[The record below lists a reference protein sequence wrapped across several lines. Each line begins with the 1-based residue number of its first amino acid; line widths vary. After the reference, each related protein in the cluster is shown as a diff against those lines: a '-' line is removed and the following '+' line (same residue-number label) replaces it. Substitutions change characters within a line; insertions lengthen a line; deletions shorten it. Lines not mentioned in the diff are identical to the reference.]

1 MPESKRGRTLFEIL
15 TGRNPAKPLELQY
28 HNPLQ
33 AKVGCTVAFEHEPDI
48 AGINFVVEGISVYDT
63 KVGSQNFYHTDYQLK
78 GISLDHSAPVRQRLR
93 LIIDDN
99 ASGGQRLQL
108 LYLYHEMEYNEDL
121 RKILGDPTGE
131 FPVNEDDEGNALEEP
146 RKYWRVEDVLD
157 PYNARVTVLRDVDG
171 DGKIDDEELE
181 RKDVVYWDFSRM
193 TDDAAGNEIKEFL
206 TIEMDKGT
214 GYFKFLRG
222 TEVLPTQIQLF

>member
-108 LYLYHEMEYNEDL
+108 LYLLLVN
-121 RKILGDPTGE
+121 ILIHIHCTIIHLYLLL
-131 FPVNEDDEGNALEEP
+131 NCRREP
-146 RKYWRVEDVLD
+146 CYYSNYIGLLFRCL
-157 PYNARVTVLRDVDG
+157 
-171 DGKIDDEELE
+171 
-181 RKDVVYWDFSRM
+181 
-193 TDDAAGNEIKEFL
+193 AAICVG
-206 TIEMDKGT
+206 
-214 GYFKFLRG
+214 
-222 TEVLPTQIQLF
+222 